1 MIGKYKYKTKEVFK
15 SIYIYIYKIKE
26 ASMIIAWLGLGT
38 TIDQGPRAIDPYK
51 SLTCCFFFFSFFEKI
66 HVASMITYTW
76 TYKSFN
82 VASILPYNRVALS
95 DY

>member
-15 SIYIYIYKIKE
+15 SIYIYKIKE
-26 ASMIIAWLGLGT
+26 ASMIIGWLGLGT
-38 TIDQGPRAIDPYK
+38 TIDQGPRTIDPYK

-82 VASILPYNRVALS
+82 VASILPYNRVTLS